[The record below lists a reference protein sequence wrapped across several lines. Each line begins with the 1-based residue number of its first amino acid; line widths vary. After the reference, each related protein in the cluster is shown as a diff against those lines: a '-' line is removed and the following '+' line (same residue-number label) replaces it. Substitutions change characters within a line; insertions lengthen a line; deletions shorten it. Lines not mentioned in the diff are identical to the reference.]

1 MTDFDFDCKEKKI
14 IARGAYHKKNGSK
27 SKGCSLPHDGE
38 NPKKLNGPV
47 KTVTLDRPM
56 EWKEFRA
63 MAGDQQRMYLERCM
77 DLYGASAGMLAQMF
91 GVTPTSVGTRLRA
104 LGVKPR
110 SRTYQP
116 SKEQR
121 AMWAAFCGGVVG
133 GQPGE
138 PKPEPALKP
147 EPTLEEKVEQKTQ
160 ALTTH
165 RATTIPVSELDAL
178 RQELEFY
185 KRAYNELLD
194 RLTGVLRVDKAG

>member
-1 MTDFDFDCKEKKI
+1 MTDFDFDCKEKKA
-14 IARGAYHKKNGSK
+14 IARGAYHRKNGSK

-47 KTVTLDRPM
+47 KTVALDRPM
-56 EWKEFRA
+56 KWKEFRA
-63 MAGDQQRMYLERCM
+63 LNEATQHIYLERCM

-91 GVTPTSVGTRLRA
+91 GVTPTSVGARLRA

-110 SRTYQP
+110 SRTYQS

-121 AMWAAFCGGVVG
+121 AMWEAFCGGVVG

-138 PKPEPALKP
+138 QKPEPE
-147 EPTLEEKVEQKTQ
+147 EPTLEEKVEQKMQTL
-160 ALTTH
+160 AVHYT
-165 RATTIPVSELDAL
+165 TTIPVSELDAL

-194 RLTGVLRVDKAG
+194 RLTGPARVDKAG